1 MKQHMKLTIPAII
14 AASVLFTAEASAE
27 KAPCPARETGQ
38 AFPWQNLNSIAGDHE
53 AVIYVDVDKAGR
65 PLKCGLGKNDIPDPE
80 TRFRLCRSY
89 MEDWH
94 APPAAQGDPA
104 VRTIKRQFTMLGYNH
119 QMADQ
124 KARKLWFKQHP
135 QERSECYPE

>member
-1 MKQHMKLTIPAII
+1 MKPAT
-14 AASVLFTAEASAE
+14 ALLFASTLLFGAPASAE
-27 KAPCPARETGQ
+27 KAPCPPREAGQ
-38 AFPWQNLNSIAGDHE
+38 AFPWQNLKPMKGDGS
-53 AVIYVDVDKAGR
+53 AVVLIDVDKSGR

-89 MEDWH
+89 MEDWRG
-94 APPAAQGDPA
+94 PAAAEGDPP
-104 VRTIKRQFTMLGYNH
+104 VRTIKRQFTMLGYEH

-135 QERSECYPE
+135 NERSECYPE